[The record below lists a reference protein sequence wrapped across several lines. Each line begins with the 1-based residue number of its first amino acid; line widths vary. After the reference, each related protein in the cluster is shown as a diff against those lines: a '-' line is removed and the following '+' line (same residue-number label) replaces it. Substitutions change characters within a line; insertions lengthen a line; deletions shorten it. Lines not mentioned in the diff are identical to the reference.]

1 MGKRPKQ
8 ARQGQPKQPP
18 TPGAKPQPEPAAK
31 PTPEPRPEPAPV
43 KTAGPAVSQPQP
55 AQAPIFR
62 GLRPHVLG
70 AIFRRNFIGYF
81 TNPLGYVF
89 TGIFIFLCSVAAF
102 VQPEFFT
109 NNLAN
114 LGTLNGL
121 MPLLLMVF
129 IPAVTM
135 GIWAEERRQGTD
147 ELLLTL
153 PALDVEVVL
162 GKYLAA
168 LGIYTVGLV
177 FLAVGCLGVLT
188 YLGRPDWGVM
198 IATFLGYWLMG
209 AALIA
214 IGMVASMLTPNL
226 TVAFILGAIFC
237 ALPIWI
243 AQLVGRVWRPIDA
256 LSIPS
261 QFLPFGT
268 GKVTIDGLCYFLALA
283 AGMLYLNMLLLGGRH
298 WAGGPTSPVRWFHST
313 VRTACLLIG
322 LGAVVVLV
330 RSAGLYGDVTQERLH
345 TLSRESTDLIKRIPA
360 DKPVFIEAYFSPEVP
375 REYVQA
381 KQDLLNILKAFAA
394 KGGGKVHLNLV
405 ETERYSDHAREAE
418 KRYGITP
425 RRVMS
430 IDGNRQES
438 QEIFLGVAFTSGLEE
453 VVVPFFDRGLP
464 VEYEVTRSISTVSR
478 TGRKKV
484 GILQT
489 DARLLGG
496 LDFRSFQPQ
505 EEWSIVTELKKQYDV
520 SSVSADSEIPTDIDV
535 LLVAQP
541 SSLPQRAIDS
551 LTAYI
556 QNGGAA
562 LLCLDPLPL
571 ADPSIA
577 PSEPRQSPGGMFGGG
592 QQPEPKGNLL
602 PLLDLIGVEWPTT
615 QIVWNTYNPHRQ
627 QLPDLPPEVVFVG
640 RDSAGDEA
648 FNADQAA
655 TKGLQEVV
663 LLFPGLLRPKMG
675 AAQVKFTPLLRTDNR
690 GGTLSYDQV
699 IQRGFMGSGLNPNR
713 NYFRSG
719 DAYTLAAR
727 LQGEPA
733 KDAEKKEGDAE
744 KKEGEAGKAR
754 KGINV
759 IALADLDMISET
771 FFNLRKKQVGALEVD
786 FDNVT
791 FALNCV
797 DVLAG
802 DDELVAL
809 RKKRP
814 QHRTLTRLETQAKQY
829 EKKRMA
835 EEEEA
840 DKEARNQL
848 DEAQARL
855 DKRVAEVKDD
865 KEMDPRAKEQM
876 LANLE
881 AVENR
886 RLDVAKAQIEDEK
899 RRKVKSAKDEADREV
914 LRLQNQVRVLAVLA
928 CPLPILLLGLGV
940 FVSRIGQENRGA
952 NPNRIA

>member
-8 ARQGQPKQPP
+8 ARQGQAKQPP
-18 TPGAKPQPEPAAK
+18 APGARPQ
-31 PTPEPRPEPAPV
+31 PRPEPAPGPSPEPQASTSPAGAAES
-43 KTAGPAVSQPQP
+43 TAPRARPAASH
-55 AQAPIFR
+55 AFR
-62 GLRPHVLG
+62 GIRPYVLA
-70 AIFRRNFIGYF
+70 AIFRRNFVGYF

-114 LGTLNGL
+114 LGTLNNL

-129 IPAVTM
+129 IPAITM

-153 PALDVEVVL
+153 PAMDVEVVL

-168 LGIYTVGLV
+168 LGIYTVALV
-177 FLAVGCLGVLT
+177 FLAIGCLGVLT
-188 YLGRPDWGVM
+188 YLGRPDWGVLF
-198 IATFLGYWLMG
+198 ATFLGYWLMG

-214 IGMVASMLTPNL
+214 VGMVASMLTANL

-237 ALPIWI
+237 VLPIWLG
-243 AQLVGRVWRPIDA
+243 QLLGRVWRPMEPLA
-256 LSIPS
+256 IPS
-261 QFLPFGT
+261 QFLPFGN
-268 GKVTIDGLCYFLALA
+268 GKITFDGLCYFLALA
-283 AGMLYLNMLLLGGRH
+283 GGMLYLNMLLLGGRH
-298 WAGGPTSPVRWFHST
+298 WAGGPNAPARWFHAA
-313 VRTACLLIG
+313 VRTACLLIA
-322 LGAVVVLV
+322 LGAAVVLL
-330 RSAGLYGDVTQERLH
+330 RNAGLYGDVTQEKLH
-345 TLSRESTDLIKRIPA
+345 TLSSEADNLIKRIPA

-381 KQDLLNILKAFAA
+381 RQDLLNTLKAFAA
-394 KGGGKVHLNLV
+394 KGGSKVRLNLI
-405 ETERYSDHAREAE
+405 ETERYSDQARDAE

-430 IDGNRQES
+430 LDGSRQES

-489 DARLLGG
+489 DARLMGG

-505 EEWSIVTELKKQYDV
+505 EEWAIVTELKKQYDV

-541 SSLPQRAIDS
+541 SSLPQRGIDN

-556 QNGGAA
+556 RNGGAA

-571 ADPSIA
+571 SDPAIA
-577 PSEPRQSPGGMFGGG
+577 PGEPRQSPGGMFGGG

-627 QLPDLPPEVVFVG
+627 QLPDLPPEVVFIG

-663 LLFPGLLRPKMG
+663 LLFPGLLRPKLG
-675 AAQVKFTPLLRTDNR
+675 ANGVKFSPLLRTDSR
-690 GGTLSYDQV
+690 GGTLSYDQLM
-699 IQRGFMGSGLNPNR
+699 QRGFMGSSLNPNR
-713 NYFRSG
+713 PYFRSG

-727 LQGEPA
+727 LQGEAA
-733 KDAEKKEGDAE
+733 KDADKKEAE
-744 KKEGEAGKAR
+744 KDAAKAK

-814 QHRTLTRLETQAKQY
+814 QHRTLTRLETQSKQY
-829 EKKRMA
+829 EKKRLA
-835 EEEEA
+835 EEEDA
-840 DKEARNQL
+840 DKEARKQL

-855 DKRVAEVKDD
+855 DKRVAEVRDD

-899 RRKVKSAKDEADREV
+899 RRKVKSAKDDADREV
-914 LRLQNQVRVLAVLA
+914 LRLQNQVRLLAVLA